1 MWTLKEGGFLRT
13 VDYGKIDQ
21 ANDPDVLAMRTI
33 IEEARVVLPG
43 VQALFGFQTIA
54 VFNDRFEELAYYAK
68 ACHVAALI
76 MVIVSAAM
84 VMTPA
89 IYYRTCRGHATGA
102 MVKLS
107 SVMIRGALCPLA
119 IGLALDMFTVIHI
132 VTAGMSARMMLS
144 VAAALGTLLLLS
156 GLWFYVPR
164 RARAMTRKTRRPR
177 AFSLM

>member
-1 MWTLKEGGFLRT
+1 ME
-13 VDYGKIDQ
+13 KIDQ
-21 ANDPDVLAMRTI
+21 ANDSDDVEMRNI

-54 VFNDRFEELAYYAK
+54 VFSDRFEELAYYAK
-68 ACHVAALI
+68 ACHAAALI
-76 MVIVSAAM
+76 MVIVSVAM

-89 IYYRTCRGHATGA
+89 IYYRTCRGHATKA

-156 GLWFYVPR
+156 GLWFYVPH
-164 RARAMTRKTRRPR
+164 RARAMARENRRP
-177 AFSLM
+177 